1 MTARAVFKK
10 ADMNRLF
17 SSARASGYTS
27 VTGKLM
33 PDGSIE
39 FTASDDAPKILTDWR
54 DKQPLYRSE

>member
-17 SSARASGYTS
+17 SSARASGFTS
-27 VTGKLM
+27 VHGKLM

-39 FTASDDAPKILTDWR
+39 FSASDDAAKPASDWR
-54 DKQPLYRSE
+54 EEQPLYRSE